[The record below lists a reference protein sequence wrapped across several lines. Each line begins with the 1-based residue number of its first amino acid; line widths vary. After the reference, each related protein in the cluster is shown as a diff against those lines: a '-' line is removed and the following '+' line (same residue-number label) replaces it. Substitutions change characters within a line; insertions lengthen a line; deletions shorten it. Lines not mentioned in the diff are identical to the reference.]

1 MKLITQNQTFFR
13 EEQYVENYVNN
24 LAPPK
29 PSSKQIERQIP
40 ADQFIAN
47 YNIQTV
53 IKSVVESVITTTEVI
68 IVNKT

>member
-1 MKLITQNQTFFR
+1 
-13 EEQYVENYVNN
+13 